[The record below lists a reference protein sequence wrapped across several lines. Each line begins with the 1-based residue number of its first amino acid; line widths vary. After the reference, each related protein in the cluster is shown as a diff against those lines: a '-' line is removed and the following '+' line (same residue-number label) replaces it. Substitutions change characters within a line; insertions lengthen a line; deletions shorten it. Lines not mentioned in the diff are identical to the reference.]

1 MVREKALN
9 ASQLGELEAE
19 VMNVLWE
26 IGDGTVQD
34 VLSGLRTA
42 RTLAYTTVMTVLS
55 RLVDKGFLARE
66 KQGRAFV
73 YRPLVSQGAIADS
86 ALNSVVDRFFDGM
99 SSRAVAHLLGRS
111 EEIGREDLARLES
124 EVRKR
129 RKSSKR

>member
-111 EEIGREDLARLES
+111 EEIGREDLVRLEF

>member
-111 EEIGREDLARLES
+111 EEIGREDLVRLES